1 MAKPEMCYIY
11 LEVDSAIGIVKFGES
26 GYYKTDYSA
35 NRGNEDLVA
44 HLNKGL
50 GVSKAE
56 AEAMKI
62 LSMNDGITAESF
74 NERFGG
80 LVTTLREKLGD
91 D

>member
-11 LEVDSAIGIVKFGES
+11 LEVDSTIGIVKFGER

-35 NRGNEDLVA
+35 NLGNKDLVER
-44 HLNKGL
+44 LNAQL

-56 AEAMKI
+56 AEAMMI
-62 LSMNDGITAESF
+62 LSMNENITAESF
-74 NERFGG
+74 TERFDG
-80 LVTTLREKLGD
+80 LVAKLREKLGD